1 MLWRMLRRLGRIKNK
16 KHPLTMTE
24 STVKK
29 ETGRYALSARL
40 GEFVDKGTERAYR
53 EHVEDITVRHLIVAL
68 RVWAFLLVS
77 FGWLDYLD
85 LGMSEGFYHLM
96 GTRLFSAVLILS
108 FSVVVRRLPRLAS
121 DGGIVTI
128 LEVIGFLLFF
138 LIYFIRPD
146 IVTWNIGVTL
156 ILLISI
162 FIFIPNRVVNSNL
175 VAFFGIAG
183 TLYCIWL
190 RDTSTVTLVGLFFV
204 LCLPTIIGY
213 FTATRLNLGQRQQ
226 YALFIETVQINQS
239 LQLEIKRREELEV
252 ELKLQATTDPLTGLF
267 NRRQY
272 EMLFRREMERVSRH
286 GSELSLC
293 VVDLDH
299 FKRINDQYGHDL
311 GDQVL
316 KQVARLFTDTLR
328 HSDIVGRF
336 GGEEFILLL
345 PDTSIDSALLVVG
358 RLRAL
363 LEDEVVE
370 SEDEKVSITATF
382 AVTQVSNDDAAIEDV
397 IRRADK
403 GLYEGKAAGRNR
415 VMAV

>member
-1 MLWRMLRRLGRIKNK
+1 M
-16 KHPLTMTE
+16 E
-24 STVKK
+24 STVEK
-29 ETGRYALSARL
+29 ETVRYALSARR
-40 GEFVDKGTERAYR
+40 GEFVDQETERAYC
-53 EHVEDITVRHLIVAL
+53 EHVEGITVRHLIVAL
-68 RVWAFLLVS
+68 RVWAFLLVG
-77 FGWLDYLD
+77 FGWLDYLA
-85 LGMSEGFYHLM
+85 LGLSDGFYHLM
-96 GTRLFSAVLILS
+96 GSRLFSALMILS

-121 DGGIVTI
+121 DGGVVTLI
-128 LEVIGFLLFF
+128 EATGFLLFF
-138 LIYFIRPD
+138 LIYFVRPD
-146 IVTWNIGVTL
+146 IVTWNIGVSL

-162 FIFIPNRVVNSNL
+162 FIFIPNRVVNSSL
-175 VAFFGIAG
+175 VAIFGIIG

-190 RDTSTVTLVGLFFV
+190 RDASSATLVGTFFI

-213 FTATRLNLGQRQQ
+213 FAALRLNLGQRQQ

-272 EMLFRREMERVSRH
+272 EMLFRRELERVRRH

-293 VVDLDH
+293 VVDLDY
-299 FKRINDQYGHDL
+299 FKRINDQYGHDV

-316 KQVARLFTDTLR
+316 KQVAQLFIDTLR
-328 HSDIVGRF
+328 HSDIAGRF

-345 PDTSIDSALLVVG
+345 PDTGIESALLVVE
-358 RLRAL
+358 RLRTRL
-363 LEDEVVE
+363 QEEVVE

-382 AVTQVSNDDAAIEDV
+382 AVTEVSNDDAAIEDV

>member
-1 MLWRMLRRLGRIKNK
+1 M
-16 KHPLTMTE
+16 E
-24 STVKK
+24 FTVEK
-29 ETGRYALSARL
+29 ETGRYALSARR
-40 GEFVDKGTERAYR
+40 GEFVDQGAEQAYR
-53 EHVEDITVRHLIVAL
+53 EHVQDTTVRHLIVAL

-77 FGWLDYLD
+77 FGWLDYLA
-85 LGMSEGFYHLM
+85 LGLTEGFYHLM

-108 FSVVVRRLPRLAS
+108 FSVIVRRLPRLAS
-121 DGGIVTI
+121 DGGVVSI
-128 LEVIGFLLFF
+128 LQVIGFLLFF

-146 IVTWNIGVTL
+146 IVIWNIGVTL
-156 ILLISI
+156 VLLISI
-162 FIFIPNRVVNSNL
+162 FIFIPNRVVNASL

-183 TLYCIWL
+183 TLYCSWL
-190 RDTSTVTLVGLFFV
+190 RDTSSATLVGTFFILF
-204 LCLPTIIGY
+204 LPTIIGY
-213 FTATRLNLGQRQQ
+213 FAAVRLNLGQRQQ

-272 EMLFRREMERVSRH
+272 EMLFRRELERVRRH

-299 FKRINDQYGHDL
+299 FKQVNDQYGHDM

-316 KQVARLFTDTLR
+316 KQVARLFVETLR

-345 PDTSIDSALLVVG
+345 PDTGIESALLVVE
-358 RLRAL
+358 RLRTRL
-363 LEDEVVE
+363 QEEVVE

-415 VMAV
+415 VIAV